1 MSSGFKSGEIIYI
14 ISPLIFTNISPGPS
28 SFSAPPLSIRGL
40 ISITA
45 LSSKKSRDKT
55 EISESLAFL
64 KFKLFAPFKRLF
76 FATIDF
82 RDLFSYRKIIVDN
95 FLKSGYPLLL
105 NSFKMLLK
113 YRLK

>member
-1 MSSGFKSGEIIYI
+1 MGKNAVF
-14 ISPLIFTNISPGPS
+14 
-28 SFSAPPLSIRGL
+28 
-40 ISITA
+40 TA
-45 LSSKKSRDKT
+45 LRL
-55 EISESLAFL
+55 I
-64 KFKLFAPFKRLF
+64 KFKLFAPFKRSF

-95 FLKSGYPLLL
+95 FLKSRYPLLL